1 MRADEK
7 EIESIIE
14 GKRQYVVPLFQRAY
28 VWEKKHWQTLWDDL
42 IDLASSNELNENHF
56 FGSFVTM
63 PLEENKRVN
72 QFLLIDGQQR
82 LTTIFLLLAIIRNE
96 AESKALTPELADGI
110 KHDYLFN
117 TFRDGSIKL
126 RLTKLQGDEACF
138 EQIIRGK
145 ECTIDNRI
153 KDAFSFFSN
162 LVSKTTVALQTLTQV
177 ITRNLRVVH
186 LELDKGDDPYKIF
199 ESLNAKGEE
208 LSQADLIRNY
218 FFMRIDEELVQEH
231 YDAYWQPIQQKLG
244 DNLSEYMR
252 HYSMKDGAMVKKNE
266 VYFTLKKRNDKLKTS
281 DEVVNSLKDLAKFA
295 NYYEKLLYPVKEKNP
310 GIRERIFRLNQ
321 IEITVAY
328 PFVLNL
334 YAGYEN
340 KPQCISESQ
349 FTEILD
355 LLENFLVRRFIC
367 KVPTHGL
374 NKIFP
379 YLYGRQYDDFVEG
392 VKGELSKQK
401 YPENSKFVDAFK
413 TVKLYDGTARSR
425 KKAKLLLGRLD
436 GFQNKEL
443 VNVNHSDITIEHVM
457 PQKLTPEW
465 KEMLGDDW
473 QTIHQTLCD
482 TIGNLTLS
490 GYNPR
495 LARLEFYRKKEI
507 LQESNFR
514 LNRYF
519 ANLSKW
525 DEEAIRKRADSL
537 AQIALKIWPYFGEAQ
552 TDSNLTAHDMRVAEA
567 PTDSNLTAHDM
578 TGRKALAVIIMG
590 HSYPVSYWRE
600 VMQKTLEVIIDRD
613 ADAFKKITE
622 KFPKYVAA
630 GENNFRSPRELS
642 KGAYIETNLS
652 AQSIYKF
659 CREVIEFS
667 GLPSRDWQVKL
678 VN

>member
-96 AESKALTPELADGI
+96 AESKALTSELADGI
-110 KHDYLFN
+110 KHDYLLN

-126 RLTKLQGDEACF
+126 RLSKLQGDEACF

-153 KDAFSFFSN
+153 KDAFSFFSK
-162 LVSKTTVALQTLTQV
+162 LVSKTTVALETLTQV

-334 YAGYEN
+334 YAGYE
-340 KPQCISESQ
+340 KPQGISEYQ

-379 YLYGRQYDDFVEG
+379 YLYGRLPQYDDFVEG
-392 VKGELSKQK
+392 VKRELSKQEF
-401 YPENSKFVDAFK
+401 PANSKFVDAFK

-436 GFQNKEL
+436 AFQNKEP
-443 VNVNHSDITIEHVM
+443 VNVSHSDITIEHVM
-457 PQKLTPEW
+457 PQKLTLEW
-465 KEMLGDDW
+465 KKMLGDDW
-473 QTIHQTLCD
+473 QTIHKTYP
-482 TIGNLTLS
+482 I
-490 GYNPR
+490 
-495 LARLEFYRKKEI
+495 K
-507 LQESNFR
+507 
-514 LNRYF
+514 
-519 ANLSKW
+519 
-525 DEEAIRKRADSL
+525 IR
-537 AQIALKIWPYFGEAQ
+537 W
-552 TDSNLTAHDMRVAEA
+552 
-567 PTDSNLTAHDM
+567 
-578 TGRKALAVIIMG
+578 
-590 HSYPVSYWRE
+590 
-600 VMQKTLEVIIDRD
+600 
-613 ADAFKKITE
+613 
-622 KFPKYVAA
+622 
-630 GENNFRSPRELS
+630 
-642 KGAYIETNLS
+642 
-652 AQSIYKF
+652 
-659 CREVIEFS
+659 
-667 GLPSRDWQVKL
+667 
-678 VN
+678 

>member
-138 EQIIRGK
+138 EQIIRGEK
-145 ECTIDNRI
+145 CTIDNRI
-153 KDAFSFFSN
+153 KDAFSFFSK
-162 LVSKTTVALQTLTQV
+162 LVSKTTVALETLTQV

-186 LELDKGDDPYKIF
+186 LELGKGDDPYKIF

-218 FFMRIDEELVQEH
+218 FFMRIDEELVQKH
-231 YDAYWQPIQQKLG
+231 YDDYWQPIQQKLG

-281 DEVVNSLKDLAKFA
+281 DEVVNSLKDLSKFA
-295 NYYEKLLYPVKEKNP
+295 GFYEKLLYPDKEKNQ
-310 GIRERIFRLNQ
+310 GIRDRIFRLNQ

-340 KPQCISESQ
+340 KPQRISEYQ

-355 LLENFLVRRFIC
+355 LLEIFLVRRFIC
-367 KVPTHGL
+367 KVPTRGL
-374 NKIFP
+374 NYVFP
-379 YLYGRQYDDFVEG
+379 YLYGKLSQYGDFVEG

-401 YPENSKFVDAFK
+401 YPANSQFVDAFK
-413 TVKLYDGTARSR
+413 TVQLYDRNAGSR
-425 KKAKLLLGRLD
+425 QKAKFLLGWLD
-436 GFQNKEL
+436 RFQNKEP
-443 VNVNHSDITIEHVM
+443 VNVNEKGISIEHIM

-465 KEMLGDDW
+465 KKMLGDDW
-473 QTIHQTLCD
+473 QTIHKTLCD

-490 GYNPR
+490 GVNSE
-495 LARLEFYRKKEI
+495 LARSVFSKKQKK
-507 LQESNFR
+507 LQESNLR

-519 ANLSKW
+519 ANLSQW
-525 DEEAIRKRADSL
+525 DEEAIRQRADSL

-552 TDSNLTAHDMRVAEA
+552 TDSNLTAHDMKGKK
-567 PTDSNLTAHDM
+567 P
-578 TGRKALAVIIMG
+578 LAVIIMG
-590 HSYPVSYWRE
+590 NSYPVSSWRD
-600 VMQKTLEVIIDRD
+600 VMQRTLEVIIDRD

-622 KFPKYVAA
+622 KFPTYVAW
-630 GENNFRSPRELS
+630 ENKFRFIRQLS
-642 KGAYIETNLS
+642 NGAYIVTGLN
-652 AQSIYKF
+652 AQDIYRF
-659 CREVIEFS
+659 CREVIELS
-667 GLPSRDWQVKL
+667 GLPSSDWQVEV

>member
-7 EIESIIE
+7 NIESIIE

-96 AESKALTPELADGI
+96 AESKALTSELANGI

-138 EQIIRGK
+138 EQIIHGE
-145 ECTIDNRI
+145 ECTIDNSI
-153 KDAFSFFSN
+153 KDAFSFFSK
-162 LVSKTTVALQTLTQV
+162 LVSKTTVALETLTQV

-218 FFMRIDEELVQEH
+218 FFMRIDDELVQEH

-252 HYSMKDGAMVKKNE
+252 HYSMKDSAMVKKNE
-266 VYFTLKKRNDKLKTS
+266 VYFTLKKRHDKLKTS
-281 DEVVNSLKDLAKFA
+281 DEVINSLKDLAKFA
-295 NYYEKLLYPVKEKNP
+295 GFYEKLLDPDREKN
-310 GIRERIFRLNQ
+310 GNIRERISLLNQ

-334 YAGYEN
+334 YADYE
-340 KPQCISESQ
+340 KPQGISEYQ

-367 KVPTHGL
+367 KVPTRGL
-374 NKIFP
+374 NYVFS
-379 YLYGRQYDDFVEG
+379 YLYGKVSQYGNLVEG

-401 YPENSKFVDAFK
+401 YPANSQFVDAFK
-413 TVKLYDGTARSR
+413 TVQLYDGSAGTR
-425 KKAKLLLGRLD
+425 KKSRFLLEWLD
-436 GFQNKEL
+436 RFQNNEP
-443 VNVNHSDITIEHVM
+443 VNVSHSDITIEHVM

-465 KEMLGDDW
+465 KKMLGDDW
-473 QTIHQTLCD
+473 QTIHKTLCD

-490 GYNPR
+490 GYNQK
-495 LARLEFYRKKEI
+495 LARLEFSRKQEI
-507 LQESNFR
+507 LQKSNFR

-519 ANLSKW
+519 DNVSQW
-525 DEEAIRKRADSL
+525 DEEAIRQRADSL

-552 TDSNLTAHDMRVAEA
+552 TDSNLTAHDMKGKK
-567 PTDSNLTAHDM
+567 P
-578 TGRKALAVIIMG
+578 LAVIIMG
-590 HSYPVSYWRE
+590 HSYPVLSWRE

-622 KFPKYVAA
+622 KFPTYVAW
-630 GENNFRSPRELS
+630 ENKFRSIRQLS
-642 KGAYIETNLS
+642 NGAYIVTSLN
-652 AQSIYKF
+652 AQDIYRF
-659 CREVIEFS
+659 CREVIELS
-667 GLPSRDWQVKL
+667 GLPSSDWQVKL